1 MRLPAHI
8 NCEEPVRL
16 MIEAD
21 ARRLLD
27 SRSLPVMAERLI
39 SRRTALGLLGASAL
53 VHTAGCGTSSPA
65 SQSGTD
71 PAEPLHYLTLREIGR
86 RIESRDLSPI
96 DLAERMLDRIATV
109 DRSLKSYATVMRVEA
124 LAAAR
129 AADQEIR
136 AGKYRGPLHGVSV
149 AVKDL
154 CYTKGVRTMGGTKVR
169 ENFIPD
175 VDATVVSRL
184 RDAGAVLLGKL
195 NLSEGATAGYNPA
208 RDVPLN
214 PWNPD
219 RWPGMSSSGS
229 GVATAAGLCYAAIG
243 TDTGGSI
250 RNPASANGVV
260 GLKPTYGRV
269 SRFGVLAMADS
280 LDHVGPMA
288 RSVTDVAIMFDAIAG
303 HDPKDPTSLDA
314 EGPQALTAL
323 ARDIR
328 GVRIGVDRDYAL
340 KGIDSGQAVAIDR
353 ALEVL
358 SGLGAKVVDVRMPD
372 LSEVL
377 EMWSKICGAEIV
389 AAHAATYPSHASEYG
404 PYMREFL
411 AMGTRVTPQQLTA
424 ARERRE
430 AFTAKFTAVLESVD
444 AIAGPSGGDPAWP
457 ITHAI
462 QVGSLP
468 EYHKAWSEAA
478 PRSAEFTMPMD
489 LAGVPAICVP
499 CSFSADGLPYS
510 IQFTGRR
517 LSESMLCRIAHAY
530 EQATEW
536 HTHHPNLKTG

>member
-1 MRLPAHI
+1 M
-8 NCEEPVRL
+8 NKQ
-16 MIEAD
+16 
-21 ARRLLD
+21 
-27 SRSLPVMAERLI
+27 LI
-39 SRRTALGLLGASAL
+39 SRRTVLGLMGASAL
-53 VHTAGCGTSSPA
+53 MHTAGCGTSSPA
-65 SQSGTD
+65 SQPGAGT
-71 PAEPLHYLTLREIGR
+71 AEPLHYLTLQEVGR
-86 RIESRDLSPI
+86 RIEARDLSPV
-96 DLAERMLDRIATV
+96 DLTERMLDRIATA
-109 DRSLKSYATVMRVEA
+109 DRHLKSYATVMREEA

-129 AADQEIR
+129 AAEQDIR
-136 AGKYRGPLHGVSV
+136 AGKYRGPLHGVPV

-154 CYTKGVRTMGGTKVR
+154 CYTKGVRTMGGTTVR

-175 VDATVVSRL
+175 ADATVVSRL

-208 RDVPLN
+208 RDVPIN

-250 RNPASANGVV
+250 RFPASANGVV

-288 RSVTDVAIMFDAIAG
+288 RSVADVAIMFDAIAG
-303 HDPKDPTSLDA
+303 RDPNDATSLDA
-314 EGPQALTAL
+314 QAPDTFKALTG
-323 ARDIR
+323 DIR
-328 GVRIGVDRDYAL
+328 GVRIGIDRDYAL
-340 KGIDSGQAVAIDR
+340 KGIDSGQAAAIDA
-353 ALEVL
+353 ALQVL
-358 SGLGAKVVDVRMPD
+358 SDLGATIVDIRMPN
-372 LSEVL
+372 LSAL
-377 EMWSKICGAEIV
+377 EMWSAICASEI
-389 AAHAATYPSHASEYG
+389 ASAHAATYPSRASEYG

-411 AMGTRVTPQQLTA
+411 AAGSRVTPQQLTA

-430 AFTAKFTAVLESVD
+430 AFTAEFTAVLESVD
-444 AIAGPSGGDPAWP
+444 AIASPSGGDPAWP

-468 EYHKAWSEAA
+468 DYHKAWSAAA
-478 PRSAEFTMPMD
+478 PRSFEFTMPMN

-499 CSFSADGLPYS
+499 CGFSADGLPYS

-517 LSESMLCRIAHAY
+517 LGESTLCRIAHAY
-530 EQATEW
+530 EQATDW
-536 HTHHPNLKTG
+536 HARHPNVTTA